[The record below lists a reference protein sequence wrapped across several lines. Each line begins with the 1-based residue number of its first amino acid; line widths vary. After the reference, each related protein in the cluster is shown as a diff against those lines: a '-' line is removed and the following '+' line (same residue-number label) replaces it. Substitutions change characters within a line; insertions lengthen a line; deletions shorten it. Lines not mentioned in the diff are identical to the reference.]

1 MPGVFAALVSIIYIP
16 TAMKNNGF
24 PADYLPSKEV
34 WETGAAGKIVADAVA
49 PGAGQEWRANYG

>member
-34 WETGAAGKIVADAVA
+34 WETGAAGKIVADATK
-49 PGAGQEWRANYG
+49 PGAG